1 MVGLLSKA
9 SMRVNF
15 KALPETLLI
24 LLILILTNNSKS
36 MDDKE
41 NVKTELATFGSGC
54 FWCSE
59 AVFRLV
65 PGVISVTNGYAGGY
79 KKNPTYKEVC
89 SGNTGHAEVVQIE
102 YDPIKVS
109 YKQLLKIFWK
119 SHDPTSLNRQGAD
132 IGTQYRSIILY
143 HNEYQM
149 KIAEESKAAISKQFT
164 KPIVT
169 QIVPLTVFYKAE
181 EYHQDFYK
189 KNPDY
194 GYCHAVIKP
203 KLDKLQPVLNQKKN

>member
-1 MVGLLSKA
+1 
-9 SMRVNF
+9 MRVNF

-102 YDPIKVS
+102 YDPKKVS

>member
-1 MVGLLSKA
+1 
-9 SMRVNF
+9 MRVNF

>member
-1 MVGLLSKA
+1 
-9 SMRVNF
+9 
-15 KALPETLLI
+15 
-24 LLILILTNNSKS
+24 

-89 SGNTGHAEVVQIE
+89 SENTGHAEVVQIE

>member
-1 MVGLLSKA
+1 
-9 SMRVNF
+9 MRVNF

-89 SGNTGHAEVVQIE
+89 SENTGHAEVVQIE

>member
-41 NVKTELATFGSGC
+41 NVKTEFATFGGGC
-54 FWCSE
+54 FWCLE

-65 PGVISVTNGYAGGY
+65 PGVISVTNGYAGGFT
-79 KKNPTYKEVC
+79 KNPTYKEVC
-89 SGNTGHAEVVQIE
+89 SENTGHAEVVQIE

>member
-1 MVGLLSKA
+1 MVVGLLSKV

-24 LLILILTNNSKS
+24 LLILISANLKS
-36 MDDKE
+36 MDGKE
-41 NVKTELATFGSGC
+41 NVKTEFATFGGGC
-54 FWCSE
+54 FWCLE

-65 PGVISVTNGYAGGY
+65 PGVISVTNGYAGGIT
-79 KKNPTYKEVC
+79 KNPTYKDVC
-89 SGNTGHAEVVQIE
+89 SGNTGHAEVIQIE
-102 YDPIKVS
+102 YDPKKVS
-109 YKQLLKIFWK
+109 YEQLLKIFWK

-143 HNEYQM
+143 HNEYQK

-164 KPIVT
+164 NTIVT
-169 QIVPLTVFYKAE
+169 EILPFNVFYKAE
-181 EYHQDFYK
+181 EYHQDFYR

-194 GYCHAVIKP
+194 GYCRAIIKP
-203 KLDKLQPVLNQKKN
+203 KIDKLQSVLNQKKN